1 VEPNFSSC
9 VLCGRGEG
17 EVPLIAFRFRGEGR
31 VICSQHLPVLI
42 HDPAQLVGRL
52 QGAERLEPAEHKD

>member
-1 VEPNFSSC
+1 MSESATC

-17 EVPLIAFRFRGEGR
+17 EVPLIGFRFQGQAR

-42 HDPAQLVGRL
+42 HDPAQLAGRM
-52 QGAERLEPAEHKD
+52 QGAERLQPAEHKD